1 MERERGRKRLC
12 KTFDGGPAPCSKGA
26 GATGVHAAQGDDR
39 HQGPGGKQAEADGTQ
54 AGRTRVRARGEDRRN
69 QHPVRPGAMRGG
81 KLTQRMDGYQA
92 DDGPP
97 SAEVPGG
104 TVGSVRAPRSGRS
117 GRTGQRDD
125 MALRAGPGGKMAKAG
140 APLSRRKM
148 VVAKDEA

>member
-1 MERERGRKRLC
+1 
-12 KTFDGGPAPCSKGA
+12 
-26 GATGVHAAQGDDR
+26 
-39 HQGPGGKQAEADGTQ
+39 
-54 AGRTRVRARGEDRRN
+54 
-69 QHPVRPGAMRGG
+69 MRGG

-125 MALRAGPGGKMAKAG
+125 MALRAGLGGKMAKAG